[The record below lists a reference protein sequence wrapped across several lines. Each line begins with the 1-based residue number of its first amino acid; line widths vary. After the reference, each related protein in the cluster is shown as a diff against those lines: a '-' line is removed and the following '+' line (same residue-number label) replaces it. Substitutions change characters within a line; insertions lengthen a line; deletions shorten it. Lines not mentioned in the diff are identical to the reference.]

1 MTISILTCGNPIQTY
16 KNRYINLADPSIHNE
31 IDVYVFDTNKNSTAD
46 TIRAKFKA
54 VIETTG
60 MRYAVV
66 SNTKV
71 FKALTGKAKAIPF
84 YANLVPCVLNTDIN
98 IIYLPPPNLVYYNPT
113 SSIEIIKRGFLN
125 IKNHLEGCINNAGL
139 KIVSPT
145 YAYTNQEL
153 KTVLEMLSSMECDL
167 TCDIE
172 AFSLEHYTAG
182 VGTISFAWNKNEGVA
197 ACIDYNGNQDVISNV
212 EAKKLL
218 ANFFRNFKHRM
229 IFYKANYDVT
239 VLIYELFMDGIE
251 DTEGLLEGIKVFS
264 RITEDAILVSYL
276 AINSTSRNPLGLKE
290 LSQEYSGNYS
300 INDIHDIKKIPIN
313 ELLEYNLTDTLSTW
327 YVLDKYYPRMVSDN
341 QEKVYSDL
349 FRPALFDIIQMQLTG
364 MPVLPNQI
372 DKVKGELLNV
382 SDSALKAMNSN
393 THIIN
398 FVSLLKERWV
408 IERNAKLK
416 TKRVTLADAVKV
428 EFNPNSSKQLIELL
442 YKELNLPVINTTE
455 SNQPST
461 DNETLKSLASH
472 TTDTEI
478 KEFLS
483 NLVDFKDTNKM
494 LTTFIPILSNH
505 VIGKSG
511 QAYIYGSLN
520 LGGTVSGRL
529 SSKGGLQQLPANS
542 RYSKLIKSCF
552 GMQDDEWIFCGL
564 DFTSLESKI
573 GALVTRDPIKMAVY
587 TDGYDSHSFNTYTYF
602 PDKLHIQSSKINEIA
617 PNRKYFKITNDDGS
631 VEYVTDLDPRI
642 TP

>member
-1 MTISILTCGNPIQTY
+1 MTISILTCGNPIQVY
-16 KNRYINLADPSIHNE
+16 KKRYIQFADPSIQNE
-31 IDVYVFDTNKNSTAD
+31 IDVYVFDTTKNSTAD

-60 MRYAVV
+60 MRYVVV
-66 SNTKV
+66 SDTKV
-71 FKALTGKAKAIPF
+71 FKALTGKTTAIPF
-84 YANLVPCVLNTDIN
+84 YANLVPCVLNQDIN
-98 IIYLPPPNLVYYNPT
+98 IVYLPSPNLVYYNPT
-113 SSIEIIKRGFLN
+113 TTIEIITRGFSN
-125 IKNHLEGCINNAGL
+125 IKSHLEGCMNNTGIKLVNPKYYHTNDEL
-139 KIVSPT
+139 KIM
-145 YAYTNQEL
+145 L
-153 KTVLEMLSSMECDL
+153 DHLSSINCDL

-182 VGTISFAWNKNEGVA
+182 VGTIAFAWNKNEGVA
-197 ACIDYNGNQDVISNV
+197 ACIDYNGNQDVKSNV

-218 ANFFRNFKHRM
+218 ADFFRNFKNRI

-251 DTEGLLEGIKVFS
+251 DTEGLLEGIEVFS
-264 RITEDAILVSYL
+264 RITEDAILVAYL
-276 AINSTSRNPLGLKE
+276 AINSTSRNPLGLKD
-290 LSQEYSGNYS
+290 LSQEYSGNYALEN
-300 INDIHDIKKIPIN
+300 IKDIKKINIDT
-313 ELLEYNLTDTLSTW
+313 LLEYNLIDTLSTW
-327 YVLDKYYPRMVSDN
+327 YVLEKYYPRMVSDN
-341 QEKVYSDL
+341 QEKVYKDL

-364 MPVLPNQI
+364 MPVLPDQI
-372 DKVKGELLNV
+372 NKVKGELNKIANTALE
-382 SDSALKAMNSN
+382 SISANPHVIDF
-393 THIIN
+393 T
-398 FVSLLKERWV
+398 SLLKNRWV

-416 TKRVTLADAVKV
+416 TKRVCIDDACKIV
-428 EFNPNSSKQLIELL
+428 FNPNSSKQLIEFL
-442 YKELNLPVINTTE
+442 YKELELPVINTTD

-461 DNETLKSLASH
+461 DNETLKSLYSH
-472 TTDTEI
+472 TSDISI
-478 KEFLS
+478 KDFLA

-494 LTTFIPILSNH
+494 LTTFIPILSNY
-505 VIGKSG
+505 VTGKSG

-602 PDKLHIQSSKINEIA
+602 PNKLPTQVAKMNEIA
-617 PNRKYFKITNDDGS
+617 PNRKYYKIINDDGS
-631 VEYVTDLDPRI
+631 IEYVTDLDPRVK
-642 TP
+642 P